1 MISRT
6 TVFVLLPIVIMAMAL
21 AVEAQSTKGELIY
34 SNSLSSEIALKDWV
48 MEGAGETQFSEGWMT
63 MFSADEKSH
72 HVYWCPS
79 DLPASFIAEWEV
91 RNLHAEA
98 GLCIV
103 FFAAKGAKEEDVMGD
118 HIKSRNG
125 IFKQYTKGD
134 INNYHIS
141 YYANTPTQKDRPH
154 AHLRKNKGFDKVQT
168 GEAGI
173 AHDSQETHRVK
184 LIKDNGH
191 IQMLVDGRSII
202 DWTDD
207 GAEYGPIL
215 GAGKLAFRQ
224 MKWTRFQYRNL
235 NVWELKK

>member
-6 TVFVLLPIVIMAMAL
+6 TVFVLLPIVIMVMVL

-63 MFSADEKSH
+63 MFSEDEKSH

-79 DLPASFIAEWEV
+79 ELRASFIAEWEV
-91 RNLHAEA
+91 RNLHTDA

-103 FFAAKGAKEEDVMGD
+103 FFAAKGSEKEDVMSD
-118 HIKSRNG
+118 YLKSRNG

-168 GEAGI
+168 GEPGI

-191 IQMLVDGRSII
+191 IQMFVDGRSII
-202 DWTDD
+202 DWTDN
-207 GAEYGPIL
+207 GSEYGPIL

-224 MKWTRFQYRNL
+224 MKWTRFQYRDL

>member
-1 MISRT
+1 M
-6 TVFVLLPIVIMAMAL
+6 VMVL

-63 MFSADEKSH
+63 MFSEDEKSH

-79 DLPASFIAEWEV
+79 ELRASFIAEWEV
-91 RNLHAEA
+91 RNLHTDA

-103 FFAAKGAKEEDVMGD
+103 FFAAKGSEEEDVMSD
-118 HIKSRNG
+118 YLKSRNG

-168 GEAGI
+168 GEPGI
-173 AHDSQETHRVK
+173 AYDSKETHRVK

-191 IQMLVDGRSII
+191 IQMFVDGRSII
-202 DWTDD
+202 DWTDN
-207 GAEYGPIL
+207 GSEYGPIL

-224 MKWTRFQYRNL
+224 MKWTRFQYRDL